1 MEKVFTVGLGSF
13 SQLEK
18 MDLRYRYEVNLES
31 SKEVNCIKDGDDMVD
46 INTYD
51 RYYLLKRENNG
62 TLAKEEIKI
71 IKLDVVYALTEREY
85 KPLNKKHKEALKVYL
100 QAIKARYVITK
111 AQKQLKKVK

>member
-13 SQLEK
+13 RQVEK
-18 MDLRYRYEVNLES
+18 MNLRYRYEVNLES
-31 SKEVNCIKDGDDMVD
+31 TKEVNCIKDGDDMVD

-62 TLAKEEIKI
+62 TLAKEELKT
-71 IKLDVVYALTEREY
+71 IKLDVVYALNEHEY
-85 KPLNKKHKEALKVYL
+85 KPSNQKHKEALKVYL
-100 QAIKARYVITK
+100 QAIKARYVINK

>member
-13 SQLEK
+13 CGVEK
-18 MDLRYRYEVNLES
+18 TDLGYRYEVNLES
-31 SKEVNCIKDGDDMVD
+31 TREINCIKDGDDMVD

-51 RYYLLKRENNG
+51 RYYLLKRESKG
-62 TLAKEEIKI
+62 TLAKEEYKTIN
-71 IKLDVVYALTEREY
+71 LDVVYALNGHEY
-85 KPLNKKHKEALKVYL
+85 NPTKQKNKEALKVYL